1 MGMRPPV
8 VCGRFGH
15 AHLLFGDGAHDL
27 IVGELQDD
35 GGDLVMG
42 FGESM

>member
-1 MGMRPPV
+1 MRPPV
-8 VCGRFGH
+8 VCDRFGH

-27 IVGELQDD
+27 IVGELLVV
-35 GGDLVMG
+35 GGDGTGVMG

>member
-1 MGMRPPV
+1 M
-8 VCGRFGH
+8 VCDRFGH

-27 IVGELQDD
+27 IVGELLVDAA
-35 GGDLVMG
+35 GGEEGIG